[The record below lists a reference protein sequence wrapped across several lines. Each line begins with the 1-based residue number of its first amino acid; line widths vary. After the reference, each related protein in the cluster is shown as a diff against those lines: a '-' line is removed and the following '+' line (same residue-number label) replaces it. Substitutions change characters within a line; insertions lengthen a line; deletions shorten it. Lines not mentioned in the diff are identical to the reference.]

1 MAFMAPMMAV
11 SASSG
16 SGRGRGSL
24 SSWKGRWAYSTSSSS
39 GWVGALAPEA
49 SLVSMAGE
57 ETVSLSMVG
66 SRLGKAA
73 TAAAFVAT
81 EQPGA
86 GRAGTPQ
93 DGPRRRSR
101 RGVDQGPERS
111 GGRRSPTLL
120 LRAAKAEGR
129 RKRVGLRRCG
139 HGPFRAPVA
148 RSKKAGARPLP

>member
-1 MAFMAPMMAV
+1 MEGEEAI
-11 SASSG
+11 
-16 SGRGRGSL
+16 
-24 SSWKGRWAYSTSSSS
+24 SSSI
-39 GWVGALAPEA
+39 
-49 SLVSMAGE
+49 
-57 ETVSLSMVG
+57 VG

-81 EQPGA
+81 GKPGA
-86 GRAGTPQ
+86 GRAGTP
-93 DGPRRRSR
+93 S
-101 RGVDQGPERS
+101 GPERS

-148 RSKKAGARPLP
+148 PSKKAGARPPPRWPGARLNRGPLVPLIVIRIDLS